1 MVLILDQVGISIE
14 MLFAFGKLVTI
25 NRISGS
31 QIPLSWDIV
40 IIHEH
45 GIRLFVDFH
54 GKRTRRSIC
63 CPADDYQNIFIDHCG
78 KFGGSLNS
86 EGGFRFFT
94 GNREAKTSDFI
105 HFNFQI

>member
-14 MLFAFGKLVTI
+14 MLFAIGKLVTI

-86 EGGFRFFT
+86 EGGFRFFEIT
-94 GNREAKTSDFI
+94 EKRKI
-105 HFNFQI
+105 LILLNFFLQI

>member
-14 MLFAFGKLVTI
+14 MLFAIGKLVTI

-31 QIPLSWDIV
+31 QIPLSWDVV

-63 CPADDYQNIFIDHCG
+63 CPADDYQNIFIDPLWEIWG
-78 KFGGSLNS
+78 FIKFRGRFSLFHREQRS
-86 EGGFRFFT
+86 E
-94 GNREAKTSDFI
+94 
-105 HFNFQI
+105 NF